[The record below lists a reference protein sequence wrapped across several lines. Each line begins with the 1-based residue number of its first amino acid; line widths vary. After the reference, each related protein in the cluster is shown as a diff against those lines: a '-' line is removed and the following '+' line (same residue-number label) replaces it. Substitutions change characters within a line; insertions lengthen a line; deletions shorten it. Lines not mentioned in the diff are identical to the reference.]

1 VPLPWIVAPLGIL
14 ACVFVMAGLPRQ
26 AWERF
31 FIWLVIGAALYIG
44 YGYRH
49 SRLRRG

>member
-1 VPLPWIVAPLGIL
+1 MVAPLGIA
-14 ACVFVMAGLPRQ
+14 ACVFVMIGLPRQ

-31 FIWLVIGAALYIG
+31 AVWLVIGALLYAS

-49 SRLRRG
+49 SRLR